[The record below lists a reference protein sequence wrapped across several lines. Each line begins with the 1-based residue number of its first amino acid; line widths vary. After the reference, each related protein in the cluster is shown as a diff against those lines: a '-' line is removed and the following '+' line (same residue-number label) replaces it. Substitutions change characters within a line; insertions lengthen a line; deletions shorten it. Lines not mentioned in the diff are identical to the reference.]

1 MFWGSCDCIKRHDE
15 LAAAR
20 VGFWVWVWHVLLC
33 WSGLFD
39 FPSGDSLYKVPLH
52 PVRVEIDDCVG
63 CCSIGWTASV
73 YVCSLLLRSWCV
85 IVIVMTLFDRF
96 SISCVVGDVVG
107 FFCSSFCC
115 WVKTV

>member
-1 MFWGSCDCIKRHDE
+1 MFWGSRNCMKCHAE
-15 LAAAR
+15 LVAAR
-20 VGFWVWVWHVLLC
+20 SRFWVWVWHVLLC
-33 WSGLFD
+33 RSGLFD

-63 CCSIGWTASV
+63 CCSIGWTAPV

-96 SISCVVGDVVG
+96 SVLCVVGDVAG